1 MGAAHA
7 PAVYDRSMGGVPD
20 VAAEDLLLVSFGEDT
35 RTVNPG
41 RALSFGRDAD
51 LVIDAENPYLHRV
64 LGVFVHLDGVW
75 WLQNVGRSI
84 SLVIADPAGVAR
96 GEIPSG
102 QQAAMVQRELDVR
115 FVAGRCH
122 YELACRLAADL
133 PLRVEAAPATDTIQ
147 FGAVELNSEQRLLVV
162 AMAEPLLR
170 CDPAW
175 PASMPP
181 NREVARRLGW
191 TLTKFNRKLD
201 YLCGRLSDAG
211 VSGLQGGMTEHA
223 SNRRLRLVEHL
234 VDVGAISA
242 ADLALL
248 DGGASAP

>member
-1 MGAAHA
+1 
-7 PAVYDRSMGGVPD
+7 MGGPSD
-20 VAAEDLLLVSFGEDT
+20 RAGDDLLRVTFGEDT
-35 RTVNPG
+35 RTISAG

-84 SLVIADPAGVAR
+84 PLVVADPAGAAR

-102 QQAAMVQRELDVR
+102 QQAAMVQRELEVR
-115 FVAGRCH
+115 FVAGRCN
-122 YELACRLAADL
+122 YELICRLAADL

-147 FGAVELNSEQRLLVV
+147 FGAVELNQDQRLMAAAL
-162 AMAEPLLR
+162 AEPLLR
-170 CDPAW
+170 GDPTW
-175 PASMPP
+175 PASMPS

-201 YLCGRLSDAG
+201 YLCGRLSAAG
-211 VSGLQGGMTEHA
+211 VSGLQGGATEHA

-234 VDVGAISA
+234 MEVRALA
-242 ADLALL
+242 PADLELL
-248 DGGASAP
+248 DEVGPSD